1 MYKRATLI
9 LIVLLLGACGLKAVR
24 GSGDLVTESRDVR
37 GFDRVVLRGSGEVI
51 ITQDGTESLTVET
64 DDNVIEYVTTEVKGR
79 TLELGFEG
87 FEDAVLVAPTRLTF
101 DLHLKDLAGLEIS
114 GSGDIEAESIA
125 TDRLEIKVSGSG
137 DVRIDSLAAGEVE
150 VDISGSGGVDLAG
163 EASRQDITIG
173 GSGKCRTGDL
183 RSEVVEIS
191 ISGSGD
197 AIVWAT
203 ESLDVDISG
212 SGSVDYYGKPSIS
225 TSTSGSG
232 DVKSRGEK

>member
-1 MYKRATLI
+1 MYKLATLV

-24 GSGDLVTESRDVR
+24 GSGDLVTESRDVG

-87 FEDAVLVAPTRLTF
+87 FEDAVLVSPTRLIF
-101 DLHLKDLAGLEIS
+101 DLHLKDLTGLEIS
-114 GSGDIEAESIA
+114 GSGDMEAESIE

-137 DVRIDSLAAGEVE
+137 DVRIDSLAAEEVE
-150 VDISGSGGVDLAG
+150 LKISGSGDIELAG
-163 EASRQDITIG
+163 DAARQDITIS
-173 GSGKCRTGDL
+173 GSGKCRAGDL
-183 RSEVVEIS
+183 RGEVVDVS
-191 ISGSGD
+191 VGGSGD

-203 ESLDVDISG
+203 ESLDVRITG
-212 SGSVDYYGKPSIS
+212 SGSVDYYGAPS
-225 TSTSGSG
+225 TDLSTSGSG
-232 DVKSRGEK
+232 SINGRGEK